1 MGQSSPAFGWAG
13 LTHNAPQVQHPNPPS
28 VVVVGLDKG
37 GCAGWAQVGSMF
49 QKNPPRGTPVFSED
63 IFPLQSSVG
72 PATMGMRVEGES
84 LL

>member
-13 LTHNAPQVQHPNPPS
+13 LTNNAPPSPAPKPS